1 MKTIDI
7 LEATA
12 PLADYAQV
20 VAAEPVIITSDG
32 KPLMALLDIKDT
44 DFETFSLSTNPE
56 FMKII
61 RQSRERH
68 EKEGGISGEEMRRR
82 LGLPGSD

>member
-1 MKTIDI
+1 MKTMDI
-7 LEATA
+7 SEATA
-12 PLADYAQV
+12 SLAEYARV
-20 VAAEPVIITSDG
+20 VATEPVVITSDG
-32 KPLMALLDIKDT
+32 RPLMALLDMKDT

-56 FMKII
+56 FMEVI

-82 LGLPGSD
+82 LGLSSA

>member
-7 LEATA
+7 LKATA
-12 PLADYAQV
+12 PLSHYAHM
-20 VAAEPVIITSDG
+20 VAAEPVVITSDG
-32 KPLMALLDIKDT
+32 KPLMVLLDIKDT

-68 EKEGGISGEEMRRR
+68 EKEGGISGREMRRR
-82 LGLPGSD
+82 LGLSGSD